1 MAEQHY
7 RVVIAY
13 KGRDYFGWQYLGDAG
28 EKPTVQFEIL
38 KALRKISKYETC
50 QVAGASRTDAGV
62 HALGQVAKLTTPLQ
76 IAPDKLQRGMN
87 SLLPRDIRMVACARC
102 APVFNP
108 NREAI
113 SKTYRYYFTIDALCA
128 PLLGDLV
135 AHVPL
140 LPATATATG
149 DAGENRIQRMK
160 AACDVF
166 VGEHDFSSF
175 SVRDVSG
182 KSAIRTV
189 ASLELFK
196 TPDAGFG
203 EGVYCFEI
211 KGNGFLKYMVSYI
224 VGSLFEVG
232 RENLDAAAID
242 AALALPQPGKL
253 SAKAK
258 AKGLHLI
265 EIDYDGLS
273 SQR

>member
-38 KALRKISKYETC
+38 KVLRKISKYETC

-108 NREAI
+108 NREAV

-140 LPATATATG
+140 LSATATG

-211 KGNGFLKYMVSYI
+211 KGNGFLKYMVRYI

-232 RENLDAAAID
+232 RQNIGAAAIQ
-242 AALALPQPGKL
+242 AALAQPQSEKL

-265 EIDYDGLS
+265 KIDYERPAL
-273 SQR
+273 QR

>member
-76 IAPDKLQRGMN
+76 IAPDKLQNGMN

-102 APVFNP
+102 APGFNP
-108 NREAI
+108 NREAL
-113 SKTYRYYFTIDALCA
+113 SKTYRYYFTIDVLCA

-140 LPATATATG
+140 ATSNG
-149 DAGENRIQRMK
+149 GGFKVWKRLVMY
-160 AACDVF
+160 
-166 VGEHDFSSF
+166 SSASTTF
-175 SVRDVSG
+175 QASRFAMSVVDRQSAPLRALSYSKHRRLGSVRGSIAL
-182 KSAIRTV
+182 KS
-189 ASLELFK
+189 
-196 TPDAGFG
+196 
-203 EGVYCFEI
+203 
-211 KGNGFLKYMVSYI
+211 
-224 VGSLFEVG
+224 
-232 RENLDAAAID
+232 
-242 AALALPQPGKL
+242 
-253 SAKAK
+253 KAM
-258 AKGLHLI
+258 
-265 EIDYDGLS
+265 DF
-273 SQR
+273 

>member
-76 IAPDKLQRGMN
+76 IAPDKLQTGMN

-102 APVFNP
+102 APGFNP
-108 NREAI
+108 NREAL
-113 SKTYRYYFTIDALCA
+113 SKTYRYYFTIDVLCA

-140 LPATATATG
+140 ATSNGGVGACG
-149 DAGENRIQRMK
+149 IQSME

-166 VGEHDFSSF
+166 VGEHNFSSF

-182 KSAIRTV
+182 RSPIRTV

-196 TPDAGFG
+196 TPEAGFG

-211 KGNGFLKYMVSYI
+211 KGNGFLKYMVRYI

-232 RENLDAAAID
+232 RQNIGAAAIQ
-242 AALALPQPGKL
+242 AALAQPQPEKL

-265 EIDYDGLS
+265 KIDYERLAL
-273 SQR
+273 QR